1 MKAVKNI
8 FEYESSLPSVVTIGK
23 FDGIHLG
30 HRELVR
36 SVKTFADTCGR
47 EVNTVLFSFDMAQV
61 YLLTHKERRKLLERE
76 GIRTVVECPFTPE
89 IITMEAEDF
98 IRKILADRLHAVHVV
113 VGPDFHF
120 GYGRRG
126 DAHLLEQM
134 GEELGF
140 SVEVVPE
147 VEYENEKISSTRI
160 RNCVSEGNMEDAS
173 GMLGYPYF
181 VTGQVIHGR
190 HLGRTIGVPT
200 ANMIPGKK
208 KLLPPNGVY
217 CTISKIGD
225 KKYPGITNIG
235 TKPTVDGQFI
245 GVETYLF
252 SFDGD
257 VYGETEEVRLL
268 HFVRPEKKF
277 DSLELLREQ
286 ISQDHAVGEAYF
298 RDNGIL

>member
-8 FEYESSLPSVVTIGK
+8 FEYESDLPSVVTIGK

-36 SVKTFADTCGR
+36 SVEQFAKTYTG
-47 EVNTVLFSFDMAQV
+47 EINTVLFSFDMAQV
-61 YLLTHKERRKLLERE
+61 YLLTHKERRKLLESM
-76 GIRTVVECPFTPE
+76 GIHTVVECPFTPE

-98 IRKILADRLHAVHVV
+98 IRDILVKRLHAVHVV

-126 DAHLLEQM
+126 DAHMLEKLG
-134 GEELGF
+134 GELHF
-140 SVEVVPE
+140 TVKVVPE
-147 VEYENEKISSTRI
+147 VEYANEKISSTRV
-160 RNCVSEGNMEDAS
+160 RNCVSEGNMEDAQ

-217 CTISKIGD
+217 CTVSKIGG
-225 KKYPGITNIG
+225 KEYPGITNIG
-235 TKPTVDGQFI
+235 TKPTVDGQFV
-245 GVETYLF
+245 GVETYLYAF
-252 SFDGD
+252 EGD
-257 VYGETEEVRLL
+257 VYGESEEVRLL

-277 DSLELLREQ
+277 DSVELLRQQ
-286 ISQDHAVGEAYF
+286 IERDHAAGETYF
-298 RDNGIL
+298 RQKGIL